1 MIIADVS
8 SASSADVSILVTEP
22 SPEVPVGP
30 NLNSNQTLIHHVIV
44 HRESEEYQTDFEDAD
59 GARRPSKI
67 SKILFTKILLKNL
80 FYFQGESETANAP
93 THDSILPVVTICV
106 DSPKDEEQKSI
117 AQTPD
122 IERVILER
130 SSMATDSSNVV
141 NIDEPIDINLANTC
155 DTSKIFYD
163 Y

>member
-1 MIIADVS
+1 M
-8 SASSADVSILVTEP
+8 
-22 SPEVPVGP
+22 
-30 NLNSNQTLIHHVIV
+30 
-44 HRESEEYQTDFEDAD
+44 
-59 GARRPSKI
+59 
-67 SKILFTKILLKNL
+67 
-80 FYFQGESETANAP
+80 
-93 THDSILPVVTICV
+93 PVVTICV

-122 IERVILER
+122 VERVILER

-155 DTSKIFYD
+155 DTSKVIYE

>member
-1 MIIADVS
+1 MPVLGHPE
-8 SASSADVSILVTEP
+8 AS
-22 SPEVPVGP
+22 
-30 NLNSNQTLIHHVIV
+30 
-44 HRESEEYQTDFEDAD
+44 
-59 GARRPSKI
+59 
-67 SKILFTKILLKNL
+67 
-80 FYFQGESETANAP
+80 NAAQ
-93 THDSILPVVTICV
+93 HDSILPVVTICV
-106 DSPKDEEQKSI
+106 DSPKDDETKSI

-130 SSMATDSSNVV
+130 SSMAANDSSNVV

>member
-1 MIIADVS
+1 M
-8 SASSADVSILVTEP
+8 
-22 SPEVPVGP
+22 
-30 NLNSNQTLIHHVIV
+30 
-44 HRESEEYQTDFEDAD
+44 
-59 GARRPSKI
+59 
-67 SKILFTKILLKNL
+67 
-80 FYFQGESETANAP
+80 
-93 THDSILPVVTICV
+93 PVVTICV
-106 DSPKDEEQKSI
+106 DSPKDEETKSI